1 MAKSKARTGAV
12 EKPSAK
18 TVPAPESTPEPSCWK
33 IELTHTCRELL
44 LGIQDTRVRKKI
56 AERIDGLHQDP
67 DKQGKEL
74 HGELKG
80 YRSLRAVGQRYRIVY
95 RLDHGKVIVL
105 IVSLGIRKEGD
116 REDVYSLTKKLLKL
130 GLLSD

>member
-1 MAKSKARTGAV
+1 MAKGKARTGAV
-12 EKPSAK
+12 KKQASKTAPSR
-18 TVPAPESTPEPSCWK
+18 ESTSPPKSWK
-33 IELTHTCRELL
+33 IELTHTSRDLL
-44 LGIQDTRVRKKI
+44 LGIKDTRVRKKI
-56 AERIDGLHQDP
+56 AERIDGLQHDP

-80 YRSLRAVGQRYRIVY
+80 YRSLRSVGQRYRIIY

-105 IVSLGIRKEGD
+105 VVSVGLRKEDD
-116 REDVYSLTKKLLKL
+116 REDVYALTKKLLKL